1 MTEQEQ
7 ITPRLAAPVTRETI
21 NTSSEPNQGA
31 ELSIISEIGQFT
43 EPYIPFAGDDAE

>member
-21 NTSSEPNQGA
+21 STSSEPDQGA
-31 ELSIISEIGQFT
+31 ELSLLHQAGR
-43 EPYIPFAGDDAE
+43 PFAEDDAE